1 MRIDSNHSAIRAYGR
16 TCIGGGSG
24 NNRLAVDF
32 STLMHERLSDIMSK
46 TSKLDGKKKDD
57 DNEDLFTK
65 IWGPNGMI
73 NTARERAAAMRKDKD
88 DIPEKQAS
96 GVTAS
101 KPENEGS
108 ADADH
113 AGLSAKFEKADA
125 VLTRVSDGLA
135 EKGGDSGGNSHN
147 E

>member
-1 MRIDSNHSAIRAYGR
+1 MRIDSSHSAINARGR

-65 IWGPNGMI
+65 IWGPHGMI
-73 NTARERAAAMRKDKD
+73 NTAREQAAAMRKDKE
-88 DIPEKQAS
+88 DIPEKQVTD
-96 GVTAS
+96 VTAS
-101 KPENEGS
+101 KPENEES

-113 AGLSAKFEKADA
+113 AGLSEKII
-125 VLTRVSDGLA
+125 S
-135 EKGGDSGGNSHN
+135 SI
-147 E
+147 